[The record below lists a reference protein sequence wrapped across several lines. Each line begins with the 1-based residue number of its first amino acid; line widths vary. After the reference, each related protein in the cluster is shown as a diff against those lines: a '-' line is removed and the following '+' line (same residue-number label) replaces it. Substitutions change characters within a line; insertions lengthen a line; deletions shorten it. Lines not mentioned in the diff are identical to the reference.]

1 MPLINFKVELKLRW
15 TKYCVLSVAGNE
27 NNINENANA
36 NGITFTI
43 KGTKLYVPVAALSAR
58 DIQKLSKLLSKGYKR
73 SAYWNEYR
81 TKSDNKNTTNEFRYF
96 LESNFVGVNKLFVLV
111 YKNEGNNA
119 KRFNARKYYLPKSII
134 KNYNVIINVKLTL

>member
-15 TKYCVLSVAGNE
+15 AKDCVLSVAGNE

-43 KGTKLYVPVAALSAR
+43 KGTKLYAPVAALSAR

-73 SAYWNEYR
+73 SAYWNEYK

-111 YKNEGNNA
+111 YTNEGNNA